1 MGQCYLQLGN
11 YDAALESFRR
21 ALRLNPN
28 LEGVR
33 ASVTYLERAR
43 KGK

>member
-1 MGQCYLQLGN
+1 MGQCYLQLG
-11 YDAALESFRR
+11 DFDSALQSFRR

-33 ASVTYLERAR
+33 ASVAYLERSR